1 MHNVYSMKFI
11 DVSPLDFF
19 QSLQRTISD
28 SHRDLDEARR
38 NHNNV
43 QGDYNRAQ
51 LRYEVQIVQLDS
63 FQSIFSFLAKREKL

>member
-1 MHNVYSMKFI
+1 MFSSLLV
-11 DVSPLDFF
+11 F

-51 LRYEVQIVQLDS
+51 VRHEVQIIDCQS
-63 FQSIFSFLAKREKL
+63 F

>member
-1 MHNVYSMKFI
+1 MFLHWI
-11 DVSPLDFF
+11 FF

-51 LRYEVQIVQLDS
+51 LRHEVHIVKFHS
-63 FQSIFSFLAKREKL
+63 FPSLFSFLAKRETV